1 MKKMAFVIVLLL
13 MVSISVSEARSE
25 TPVQMAETFFQMLQ
39 RGRISEAYDTLFKD
53 SNIPAAKPQAVTMIK
68 TQTASGLPLYGD
80 IVGFEKVRKEKI
92 GSSIVRL
99 VYILKSEKAPTVW
112 ELYFYKA
119 ESDWFLANIVFNDQ
133 FQLLESKQ

>member
-1 MKKMAFVIVLLL
+1 
-13 MVSISVSEARSE
+13 
-25 TPVQMAETFFQMLQ
+25 MLQ

-53 SNIPAAKPQAVTMIK
+53 SNIPVAKPQAVTMIK

-80 IVGFEKVRKEKI
+80 IVGFEKVREEKI
-92 GSSIVRL
+92 GSSLVRL